1 MFTAVADHLRA
12 GRDAVSYYVK
22 RTDSNHCQILEALAS
37 CGWYCLDTSRAG
49 FGAPDCLAVRAGRL
63 VPIENQGSFEAA
75 ERPTTDTGRARGT
88 RGAFAAA
95 GVPIVVVVMSVEE
108 AMALQ

>member
-63 VPIENQGSFEAA
+63 VPIEIKDRSKPPSARQLTPA
-75 ERPTTDTGRARGT
+75 EREVHE
-88 RGAFAAA
+88 AFAAA
-95 GVPIVVVVMSVEE
+95 GVPIVVVTSVEE